1 MDAEATAMT
10 RASPARIARRRGRPK
25 GSTVPFERDR
35 QRFAIAAWWGFR
47 ECGCGPYG
55 ATYWATVATG
65 DEPIRPEDIGGLLT
79 VAGIDIKRTASS
91 LDKHLDALTR
101 KAKRAPA
108 DNVWLQTSA
117 TTIKALILAA
127 RTNNMRIYCDMLD
140 VLIGLG
146 WADVIERLSARI
158 IEASK
163 SNVPPHEGK
172 LGRRAQQ
179 LLAGLRDA
187 TPKKP

>member
-1 MDAEATAMT
+1 M
-10 RASPARIARRRGRPK
+10 

-47 ECGCGPYG
+47 ECGCGPYE
-55 ATYWATVATG
+55 ATYWAAVATG
-65 DEPIRPEDIGGLLT
+65 DEPIRPEDIDGLLT
-79 VAGIDIKRTASS
+79 AAGIDVKRTAST

-101 KAKRAPA
+101 KAKRAPPNNA
-108 DNVWLQTSA
+108 WLRTSA
-117 TTIKALILAA
+117 TTIKALILAV
-127 RTNNMRIYCDMLD
+127 RTNKMQVYCGMLD

-146 WADVIERLSARI
+146 WADVVERLSARI

-172 LGRRAQQ
+172 LGRRGQQ
-179 LLAGLRDA
+179 LLAGLRAA
-187 TPKKP
+187 TPKNPE